1 MSLRDRLDAD
11 LKEAMK
17 AKDAVR
23 RETIR
28 GARGAIKNKEI
39 EVGEPLDDEGIVRV
53 LRTLV
58 KQRSDAIEQ
67 YQAAGRQELVEKEGA
82 EKAVLE
88 SYLPAAPD
96 AAEIERVV
104 AEVIAD
110 VGAAGP
116 RDMGKVMKPALERL
130 GAAAD
135 GKLVSQAVKKQ
146 LSGGD

>member
-17 AKDAVR
+17 AREAVR

-39 EVGEPLDDEGIVRV
+39 EAGEPLDDDGIVRV

-58 KQRSDAIEQ
+58 KQRTDSIEQ
-67 YQAAGRQELVEKEGA
+67 FQAAGRQDLAEKESA

-88 SYLPAAPD
+88 AYLPAAPD
-96 AAEIERVV
+96 AARIEQVV
-104 AEVIAD
+104 AEVIAE
-110 VGAAGP
+110 VGATGP
-116 RDMGKVMKPALERL
+116 REMGKVMKPALERL

-135 GKLVSQAVKKQ
+135 GKLVSQAVKK
-146 LSGGD
+146 LLAGGA

>member
-1 MSLRDRLDAD
+1 MSLQDRLESD

-17 AKDAVR
+17 ARDSVR

-39 EVGEPLDDEGIVRV
+39 ELGESLDDEGIVRV

-58 KQRSDAIEQ
+58 KQRADSIEQ
-67 YQAAGRQELVEKEGA
+67 YQAAGRAELADKETA
-82 EKAVLE
+82 EKVVLE
-88 SYLPAAPD
+88 AYLPAAPGE
-96 AAEIERVV
+96 AEIERIV
-104 AEVIAD
+104 AEVIAE

-135 GKLVSQAVKKQ
+135 GKLVSQAVKRQ
-146 LSGGD
+146 LSGDS